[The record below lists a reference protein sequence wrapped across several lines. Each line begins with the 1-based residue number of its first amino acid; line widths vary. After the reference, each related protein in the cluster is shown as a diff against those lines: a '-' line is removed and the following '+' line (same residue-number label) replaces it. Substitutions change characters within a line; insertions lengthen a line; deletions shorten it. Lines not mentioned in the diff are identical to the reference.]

1 MGNFKNRDREAE
13 GAEREFSPHPTPHT
27 LLLPRTSCLEPPNI
41 MTTHFVTAEIDF
53 QETPAQMHFQI
64 EAQLRSIG
72 EPLRWAIVN
81 IDMQRQKAI
90 VEAVVTLASDTLARL

>member
-1 MGNFKNRDREAE
+1 
-13 GAEREFSPHPTPHT
+13 
-27 LLLPRTSCLEPPNI
+27 

-53 QETPAQMHFQI
+53 QATPAQLHSQI

-81 IDMQRQKAI
+81 VDMQRQKAI